1 MHILKQSV
9 EDNAK
14 PTFVSK
20 LLAYNPS
27 IKVSS
32 LFLSTLR
39 LLGMVPSSNQVIA
52 DLYAQHQRE
61 LSMLTTMVQTAML
74 HDACLNHLLNG
85 LAGLEPLGVISPD
98 ATVSV
103 SLTNAP
109 CGVAMDTVASASNT
123 DAPGMAARPVSTSSN
138 SSRRKPVKPLSF
150 SYLTP
155 PVVEGERR
163 SDPDLTS
170 ADTSPTSSVVK
181 WSSPTSSVVESSS
194 ASTPASADM
203 AALNTEPTPVE
214 KVVKRERGDDG
225 EEGGP
230 VAKKYTR
237 RKACEISAV
246 CEGAGV

>member
-1 MHILKQSV
+1 
-9 EDNAK
+9 
-14 PTFVSK
+14 
-20 LLAYNPS
+20 
-27 IKVSS
+27 
-32 LFLSTLR
+32 
-39 LLGMVPSSNQVIA
+39 MVPSSNQVIA

-181 WSSPTSSVVESSS
+181 WSS
-194 ASTPASADM
+194 ASTPSS
-203 AALNTEPTPVE
+203 TEQRSYSDTLRKRTHPPPVDE
-214 KVVKRERGDDG
+214 RVWKQACPHGGKRVDG
-225 EEGGP
+225 KC
-230 VAKKYTR
+230 AMY
-237 RKACEISAV
+237 
-246 CEGAGV
+246 